1 MTSKN
6 VTITSKNQIT
16 LPAEYV
22 RKLGLQKHRRL
33 TVRQRGD
40 ELVLRPEPELDIDE
54 HFRKLW
60 AKLPPVKGTKTD
72 KELQQAIR
80 NSVAV
85 AWDEKRQRGESE

>member
-22 RKLGLQKHRRL
+22 RKLHLAKHRRL
-33 TVRQRGD
+33 TIRQRGD
-40 ELVLRPEPELDIDE
+40 ELVLKPEPELDVED

-60 AKLPPVKGTKTD
+60 AQLPKVKGTKTD
-72 KELQQAIR
+72 EQLKKTTRE
-80 NSVAV
+80 
-85 AWDEKRQRGESE
+85 AWARKKI